1 MQIHPRCLDC
11 KNFINDRKFTC
22 KAFIEGIPDDILL
35 GKKEHDKILK
45 GQTGEYVLEMK
56 KEDWKEGGR

>member
-1 MQIHPRCLDC
+1 MRSVKEIRCYDMGDPSVDGIMGVLHD

-35 GKKEHDKILK
+35 GKKEDC
-45 GQTGEYVLEMK
+45 
-56 KEDWKEGGR
+56 KEGGR